1 MSRLDVNSI
10 RHTAGS
16 ADNITLDGSKNVTC
30 ENNLTVDGTTTLTG
44 AVTLPNDTVDEAKL
58 KVSNSP
64 SNGQFLSAQSG
75 NTGGLTWAT
84 VSSDPTTTSGTNNFT
99 VADGNLVIG
108 TAGHGVDFSANTQ
121 SAVSGTSL
129 GSELLDWYEEGTFT
143 PTIEDWGSETAG
155 NTTHGGDNHGKYT
168 RIGNTVFIQICA
180 HQTSNSS
187 SSGNRTGFYV
197 GGLPF
202 TQDTT
207 DFGCMWDVHTDGI
220 TADSNHHVVLAAQ
233 QANSQKFRI
242 YNRDYDSNSSGWP
255 DLPTGEFRLF
265 STFHYRCT

>member
-1 MSRLDVNSI
+1 M
-10 RHTAGS
+10 
-16 ADNITLDGSKNVTC
+16 
-30 ENNLTVDGTTTLTG
+30 
-44 AVTLPNDTVDEAKL
+44 AVTINGSTNQIDLGSSGTIANLAEGGLTDAKIVNADIKDDTISEAKL
-58 KVSNSP
+58 DIHAAPSGTDKYLAYT
-64 SNGQFLSAQSG
+64 SNGME
-75 NTGGLTWAT
+75 WAT
-84 VSSDPTTTSGTNNFT
+84 VSTDPTTTSGTNNFT

-129 GSELLDWYEEGTFT
+129 GSELLAWYEEGTFT

-155 NTTHGGDNHGKYT
+155 NQTMGSDNGGKYT
-168 RIGNTVFIQICA
+168 RIGNTVFIQLLA
-180 HQTSNSS
+180 HQSSSSS

-202 TQDTT
+202 TQDTST
-207 DFGCMWDVHTDGI
+207 FGCMWDVHTEGI

-233 QANSQKFRI
+233 QANSQKFRV

-255 DLPTGEFRLF
+255 DLPTGEFRLAT
-265 STFHYRCT
+265 TFHYRCT

>member
-1 MSRLDVNSI
+1 MPITINGNGTMTGLVEGGIEDAKIIN
-10 RHTAGS
+10 
-16 ADNITLDGSKNVTC
+16 ADIKDDTIEESKLNIHADPS
-30 ENNLTVDGTTTLTG
+30 GT
-44 AVTLPNDTVDEAKL
+44 DKYL
-58 KVSNSP
+58 KYT
-64 SNGQFLSAQSG
+64 SNGME
-75 NTGGLTWAT
+75 WVT
-84 VSSDPTTTSGTNNFT
+84 VSTDPTTTSGTNSFT
-99 VADGNLVIG
+99 VADGDLVIG

-187 SSGNRTGFYV
+187 SSGNRAGFYV

-207 DFGCMWDVHTDGI
+207 DFGCMWDVHTEGV
-220 TADSNHHVVLAAQ
+220 TADGNHHVMLAAQ

-255 DLPTGEFRLF
+255 DLPSGEFRLF

>member
-1 MSRLDVNSI
+1 MPITINGNGTITGLVEGGIEDAKIIN
-10 RHTAGS
+10 
-16 ADNITLDGSKNVTC
+16 ADIKDDTIEESKLNIHADPS
-30 ENNLTVDGTTTLTG
+30 GT
-44 AVTLPNDTVDEAKL
+44 DKYL
-58 KVSNSP
+58 KYT
-64 SNGQFLSAQSG
+64 SNGME
-75 NTGGLTWAT
+75 WVT
-84 VSSDPTTTSGTNNFT
+84 VSTDPTTTSGTNSFT
-99 VADGNLVIG
+99 VADGDLVIG

-187 SSGNRTGFYV
+187 SSGNRAGFYV

-207 DFGCMWDVHTDGI
+207 DFGCMWDVHTEGI
-220 TADSNHHVVLAAQ
+220 TADSNHHVLLAAQ
-233 QANSQKFRI
+233 QSNSQKFRI